1 MDNILENGTVEETT
15 DYGIGDSLGY
25 TDNDRFESSVNGVG
39 AENAGEFEDVDND
52 TELIG
57 GAEEENDTPF
67 KSFATEREYQS
78 EINRLT
84 AERMNSDENEY
95 FRRAGQYNGVIDK
108 LKTMFGVDNE
118 EEALRMVEEQ
128 YYDTIAQSRGI
139 DRESAKQIYEL
150 EQKAAELDNIKRT
163 QEIYQQSRARINDT
177 MRQAMEFKK
186 KNPDF
191 DMNTEIHNEQFK
203 NYIIK
208 NNMTVEDAYYL
219 THRAEMEQKAMD
231 SVVSNINAR
240 NSRITENGAGNV
252 HPAQARINPNNL
264 KDSDIDNILQRVAN
278 GERIEL

>member
-1 MDNILENGTVEETT
+1 MDNILENGAVEETT

-84 AERMNSDENEY
+84 SERINSDENEY

>member
-1 MDNILENGTVEETT
+1 MDNILENGAVGGTT
-15 DYGIGDSLGY
+15 DYGIDDSLGY
-25 TDNDRFESSVNGVG
+25 IDNDSVNDVGV
-39 AENAGEFEDVDND
+39 ENAAEFEDVDND
-52 TELIG
+52 MELIG
-57 GAEEENDTPF
+57 GAEEENDAPF
-67 KSFATEREYQS
+67 KSFATESEYQS

-84 AERMNSDENEY
+84 AERMNSEENEY

-150 EQKAAELDNIKRT
+150 EQKAAELDSIKRT
-163 QEIYQQSRARINDT
+163 QEMYQQNRARINAT
-177 MRQAMEFKK
+177 MRQAMEFKQ

-191 DMNTEIHNEQFK
+191 DMNAEIHNEQFK

-240 NSRITENGAGNV
+240 NARIVENGAGNV

>member
-1 MDNILENGTVEETT
+1 MDNILENGAVGGTT
-15 DYGIGDSLGY
+15 DYGIDDSLGY
-25 TDNDRFESSVNGVG
+25 MDNDSVNDVGV
-39 AENAGEFEDVDND
+39 ENAAEFEDVDND
-52 TELIG
+52 MELIG
-57 GAEEENDTPF
+57 GAEEENDAPF
-67 KSFATEREYQS
+67 KSFATESEYQS
-78 EINRLT
+78 EIDRLT
-84 AERMNSDENEY
+84 AERMNSEENEY

-150 EQKAAELDNIKRT
+150 EQKAAELDSIKRT
-163 QEIYQQSRARINDT
+163 QEMYQQNRARINAT
-177 MRQAMEFKK
+177 MRQAMEFKQ

-191 DMNTEIHNEQFK
+191 DMNAEIHNEQFK

-240 NSRITENGAGNV
+240 NARIVENGAGNV

-278 GERIEL
+278 GEKIEL

>member
-25 TDNDRFESSVNGVG
+25 TDNDRFENSVNGVG

-84 AERMNSDENEY
+84 AERINSDENEY

>member
-1 MDNILENGTVEETT
+1 MDNILENGAVGGTT
-15 DYGIGDSLGY
+15 DYGIDDSLGY
-25 TDNDRFESSVNGVG
+25 IDNDSVNDVGV
-39 AENAGEFEDVDND
+39 ENAAEFEDVDND
-52 TELIG
+52 MELIG
-57 GAEEENDTPF
+57 GAEEENDAPF
-67 KSFATEREYQS
+67 KSFATESEYQS
-78 EINRLT
+78 EIDRLT
-84 AERMNSDENEY
+84 AERMNSEENEY

-150 EQKAAELDNIKRT
+150 EQKAAELDSIKRT
-163 QEIYQQSRARINDT
+163 QEMYQQNRARINAT
-177 MRQAMEFKK
+177 MRQAMEFKQ

-191 DMNTEIHNEQFK
+191 DMNAEIHNEQFK

-240 NSRITENGAGNV
+240 NARIVENGAGNV